1 MVFEQSQKQ
10 AYEKSSEKSFGQ
22 SDEAAVLEVSG
33 LKKYFPIYKGVLAK
47 KTGDIKAV
55 DGISFRLKKREILG
69 LVGESGCGKSTA
81 GRTLLKLLEP
91 TGGRVAFGGE
101 VIYDV
106 EKKLAVTDTRM
117 RQLRKD
123 MQIVF
128 QDPYASLDPRMNIGT
143 ILTEGILKHK
153 LHPKRE
159 ALDRAKELLE
169 ICGLS
174 ASAVHKYP
182 HEFSG
187 GQRQRIGIARA
198 LALNPKFIVGDE
210 LIAAL
215 DVSIQSQI
223 LTLFQEMIQRFSLT
237 TLFIS
242 HDLSVV
248 RYFCDRI
255 GVMYLGSIVETGTS
269 EQLFF
274 QPLHPYTQALLSAIP
289 KTTPRDNKNR
299 IILTGEVPTAAN
311 PPEGCKFH
319 TRCRYAMERCK
330 KEKPQDVE
338 AEPGHIVNCHLVE
351 KRTGAD
357 YL

>member
-1 MVFEQSQKQ
+1 ME
-10 AYEKSSEKSFGQ
+10 
-22 SDEAAVLEVSG
+22 SDVLEAKPILEVHG
-33 LKKYFPIYKGVLAK
+33 LKKYFPIYKGVFSK
-47 KTGDIKAV
+47 KTGDVKAV
-55 DGISFRLKKREILG
+55 NNISFNINKGEILG

-81 GRTLLKLLEP
+81 GRTILNLLEP
-91 TGGRVAFGGE
+91 SGGLVKFDGE
-101 VIYDV
+101 TIYDV
-106 EKKLAVTDTRM
+106 ENKKKVTEERM

-143 ILTEGILKHK
+143 ILSEGMLKHK
-153 LHPKRE
+153 LYSKKD
-159 ALDRAKELLE
+159 AVDKAKELLSA
-169 ICGLS
+169 CGLPVS
-174 ASAVHKYP
+174 ALQKYP

-223 LTLFQEMIQRFSLT
+223 ITLLQEMIEKFRLT

-255 GVMYLGSIVETGTS
+255 CVMYLGSFVEIGS
-269 EQLFF
+269 SSQLFTN
-274 QPLHPYTQALLSAIP
+274 PAHPYTRALLSAVP
-289 KTTPRDNKNR
+289 KASPRDKKNR
-299 IILTGEVPTAAN
+299 IILKGEVPTAAN
-311 PPEGCKFH
+311 PPRGCEFH
-319 TRCRYAMERCK
+319 TRCPYATNLCK
-330 KEKPQDVE
+330 EFPPPTSEIEK
-338 AEPGHIVNCHLVE
+338 GHIVRCHL
-351 KRTGAD
+351 AD
-357 YL
+357 KLQRDYAI